1 MIVSQKYKFIYLKT
15 IKTASTSIEN
25 ALSAICGPED
35 IITPTAPRFMKFRPN
50 QRAQNYRLDHPAVPS
65 RPWIKRL
72 LGRPERYH
80 HPSVGYYEHMPA
92 WRVKT
97 YIGDDIWN
105 SYYKFTFE
113 RNPWDR
119 QVSFYH
125 FRVPDKQK
133 GYTFDQFLANRS
145 RAFVDNWGI
154 YTIENDVCVD
164 FLGKFEN
171 LAVDFQKVI
180 DRLGL
185 PPELS
190 LPKVN
195 RSSKCDQEGSYR
207 SIYTDRTRELVA
219 GWYANEIKLLD
230 YTFWHS

>member
-1 MIVSQKYKFIYLKT
+1 MILSHKYKFIYLKT

-25 ALSAICGPED
+25 ALCAICGPDD
-35 IITPTAPRFMKFRPN
+35 IVTPAAPRFMKLRPG
-50 QRAQNYRLDHPAVPS
+50 QLAQNYRLEHPAVPK
-65 RPWIKRL
+65 RPLLKRL
-72 LGRPERYH
+72 LGRPERYF

-92 WRVKT
+92 WRVKA

-125 FRVPDKQK
+125 FRCRDRNKNL
-133 GYTFDQFLANRS
+133 TFDQFLKNRD

-154 YTIENDVCVD
+154 YTLDSSPCVD
-164 FLGKFEN
+164 FLGRFEN
-171 LAVDFQKVI
+171 LADDFQHVI
-180 DRLGL
+180 NHLGL
-185 PPELS
+185 PAELA

-195 RSSKCDQEGSYR
+195 TSSSPDEKGGYR
-207 SIYTDRTRELVA
+207 PFYTDWSREQVA
-219 GWYANEIKLLD
+219 GWYANEIKLLG
-230 YTFWHS
+230 YTF